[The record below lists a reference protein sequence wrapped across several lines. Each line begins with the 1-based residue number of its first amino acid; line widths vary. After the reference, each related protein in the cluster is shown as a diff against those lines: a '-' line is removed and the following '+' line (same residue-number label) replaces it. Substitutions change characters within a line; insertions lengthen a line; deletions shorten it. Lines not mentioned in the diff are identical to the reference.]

1 MPIFTTQ
8 QIAQA
13 VGGDLAGSGEII
25 ISGLDQI
32 ENAKPGD
39 LTFIGSDKYGK
50 LWPQSKASAALVT
63 RKFAAAV
70 PPREGAALI
79 LVNNAD
85 LAMATILELFTPP
98 APTGGMIAPT
108 TTPHGTVVP
117 SIHPTAIIDPSAH
130 LGVGCIIGAYCI
142 IGPHVVIDARTVLY
156 PHVTVLDHCTI
167 GEDCVIWP
175 GTVIRERC
183 TMGHRCILHANVN
196 IGADGFGYRPAADGK
211 GYTKIPQ
218 IGTVEIGDDV
228 EMGAGCCV
236 DRGKF
241 AATVIGDGCK
251 FDNMVQIAHNCQIG
265 KHVIIA
271 GQAGVAGSST
281 VGDGAIIGGRAGI
294 SDHVHIAGGGVVMA
308 ASGVMRDVEPGQRV
322 LGIPARD
329 SRQYF
334 REQAALAKLPELL
347 KELRK
352 KDE

>member
-13 VGGDLAGSGEII
+13 VAGELAGSGEII
-25 ISGLDQI
+25 ITGLDQI
-32 ENAKPGD
+32 ESAKPGD

-70 PPREGAALI
+70 PPREGTALI

-85 LAMATILELFTPP
+85 LAMATILELF
-98 APTGGMIAPT
+98 APEKPVGGM
-108 TTPHGTVVP
+108 GVP
-117 SIHPTAIIDPSAH
+117 SHVNDSAAPPVIHPTAIIDPSVKI
-130 LGVGCIIGAYCI
+130 GPGCIIGAYCI
-142 IGPHVVIDARTVLY
+142 IGPHVVIGSRTVLY
-156 PHVTVLDHCTI
+156 PHVTILDHCAI
-167 GEDCVIWP
+167 GDDCVLWP

-183 TMGHRCILHANVN
+183 TLGHRCILHANVN
-196 IGADGFGYRPAADGK
+196 IGADGFGYRPAAGGK

-218 IGTVEIGDDV
+218 IGTVEIGSDV

-271 GQAGVAGSST
+271 GQAGVAGSTT
-281 VGDGAIIGGRAGI
+281 VGDNAIIGGRAGLA
-294 SDHVHIAGGGVVMA
+294 DHITIAPGGVVMA
-308 ASGVMRDVEPGQRV
+308 AAAVMRDVEPGQRV
-322 LGIPARD
+322 VGIPAKD
-329 SRQYF
+329 SRQFF
-334 REQAALAKLPELL
+334 REQAALGRLPELM
-347 KELRK
+347 KEMRK
-352 KDE
+352 MDQ